1 MRSRSPRIFSIST
14 VAEIARRQESSKS
27 TLSRTGKRDRRS
39 RDMKKIVCLFLISAI
54 AFGGCSSPESKKKKE
69 AAALKK
75 RAKADLREDNNDVD
89 FQAFLGRLKKAVAA
103 HDVNTL
109 ASMMTEDFAYVLG
122 ATPTED
128 RKGDGVFKYWDE
140 NGLWTE
146 LDAILTER
154 FAKKAEFWVAPPQ
167 FADEALHYD
176 GYRVGIRRVGG
187 SWKFVYF
194 VNG

>member
-1 MRSRSPRIFSIST
+1 
-14 VAEIARRQESSKS
+14 
-27 TLSRTGKRDRRS
+27 
-39 RDMKKIVCLFLISAI
+39 MKKIVILFLLAAI
-54 AFGGCSSPESKKKKE
+54 ALGGCSSPESKKKKDE
-69 AAALKK
+69 AAFKK
-75 RAKADLREDNNDVD
+75 RAKAELREENSDVD
-89 FQAFLGRLKKAVAA
+89 FQAFVGRLKKAVAA
-103 HDVNTL
+103 HDATTL

-122 ATPTED
+122 ATAAED

-154 FAKKAEFWVAPPQ
+154 FTKKGEFWVAPPQ
-167 FADEALHYD
+167 FADESLNYT
-176 GYRVGIRRVGG
+176 GYRVGVRRVGG

>member
-1 MRSRSPRIFSIST
+1 
-14 VAEIARRQESSKS
+14 
-27 TLSRTGKRDRRS
+27 
-39 RDMKKIVCLFLISAI
+39 MKKIVFLFLLA
-54 AFGGCSSPESKKKKE
+54 ALALGGCNSAKSEKAKKD
-69 AAALKK
+69 AALKK
-75 RAKADLREDNNDVD
+75 RAKAELRDENADVD
-89 FQAFLGRLKKAVAA
+89 FQAFVGRLKKAVTA
-103 HDVNTL
+103 HDVTTL

-122 ATPTED
+122 ASAAED
-128 RKGDGVFKYWDE
+128 RKGEGVFKYWDE

-154 FAKKAEFWVAPPQ
+154 FAKKGEFWVAPPQ